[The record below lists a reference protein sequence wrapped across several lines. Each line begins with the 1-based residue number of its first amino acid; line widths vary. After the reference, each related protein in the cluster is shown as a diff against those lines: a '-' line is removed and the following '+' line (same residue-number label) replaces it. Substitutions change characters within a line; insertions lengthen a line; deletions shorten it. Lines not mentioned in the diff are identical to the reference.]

1 MDAGVGALQIDC
13 REWLVKYPQL
23 KNYRIEVMPPTG
35 DFYFAVTTMKDGIL
49 TWHLSQADTLAAGDG
64 RFQVVAIG
72 DNGERK
78 TSDHPVM
85 SVVDIIPGT
94 ANENPPDGFE
104 VWADKV
110 AQNAGVAEQAAE
122 TAEQA
127 ADRAEAAVSSSGY
140 VFFEVNDAG
149 HLIMTKTESV
159 SNLDFRLNNGRLEA
173 IYG

>member
-13 REWLVKYPQL
+13 REWLDKYPQL

-35 DFYFAVTTMKDGIL
+35 DFYFAVTTMEDGIL

-72 DNGERK
+72 DDGERK
-78 TSDHPVM
+78 TSDHPVI
-85 SVVDIIPGT
+85 SVVDIIPGP
-94 ANENPPDGFE
+94 ADENPPDGFE
-104 VWADKV
+104 VWTDKV

-127 ADRAEAAVSSSGY
+127 ADRAESAA
-140 VFFEVNDAG
+140 NRA
-149 HLIMTKTESV
+149 
-159 SNLDFRLNNGRLEA
+159 EA
-173 IYG
+173 FAQT